1 MPIYR
6 PSTIFSIISPTPKW
20 HRREDKEGTEHLFK
34 SNPGV
39 WNQIKKDEYCDL
51 GSRPYCLKKLNCKA
65 RWSNAFCDFL
75 CMCFWYLL
83 LPCGKPC
90 SQRTSEQICWQ
101 VWEIGGGLEE
111 SRVTR
116 VRYLSSPNRSIWP
129 PTPCCWHAR
138 RCDMRCNLSRA
149 FLGKPHNLRRD
160 LSPNELPL
168 PLATAWLL
176 VRVEFLPTWRNHAKR
191 SLNLE
196 IWSLSSYIC
205 GGCVIC
211 QVPASDA
218 RPYLRDWEDDCML
231 GVEGGG
237 AVFWAQLY
245 NQTVINDSR
254 PTGK

>member
-1 MPIYR
+1 M
-6 PSTIFSIISPTPKW
+6 IF
-20 HRREDKEGTEHLFK
+20 
-34 SNPGV
+34 
-39 WNQIKKDEYCDL
+39 
-51 GSRPYCLKKLNCKA
+51 
-65 RWSNAFCDFL
+65 
-75 CMCFWYLL
+75 
-83 LPCGKPC
+83 
-90 SQRTSEQICWQ
+90 
-101 VWEIGGGLEE
+101 IG
-111 SRVTR
+111 
-116 VRYLSSPNRSIWP
+116 SPNVFLIPIVTLLWQALQSENKRANMLTGLGDWKRAGGVASDTGEIFVFAQP
-129 PTPCCWHAR
+129 KHLAPTPCCWHAR

-168 PLATAWLL
+168 PPATAWLL

-191 SLNLE
+191 SPNLE

>member
-1 MPIYR
+1 MENIWGR
-6 PSTIFSIISPTPKW
+6 KKIPTQ
-20 HRREDKEGTEHLFK
+20 
-34 SNPGV
+34 GV
-39 WNQIKKDEYCDL
+39 WNQRKRDEYCDL
-51 GSRPYCLKKLNCKA
+51 GSRPFFLKKLICKA
-65 RWSNAFCDFL
+65 RWSNAFCDFH
-75 CMCFWYLL
+75 WV
-83 LPCGKPC
+83 
-90 SQRTSEQICWQ
+90 SECVSDTYCYTVASPAVREQASKY
-101 VWEIGGGLEE
+101 VDRFGRLEE

-116 VRYLSSPNRSIWP
+116 VRYLSSPNPSIWP

>member
-1 MPIYR
+1 M
-6 PSTIFSIISPTPKW
+6 
-20 HRREDKEGTEHLFK
+20 
-34 SNPGV
+34 
-39 WNQIKKDEYCDL
+39 
-51 GSRPYCLKKLNCKA
+51 CL
-65 RWSNAFCDFL
+65 
-75 CMCFWYLL
+75 WYLL
-83 LPCGKPC
+83 LHCGKPC

-101 VWEIGGGLEE
+101 VWKIGGGLEE

-129 PTPCCWHAR
+129 PTPCCWQAR

-160 LSPNELPL
+160 LSPNELLL
-168 PLATAWLL
+168 PPATAWLL

-191 SLNLE
+191 SPNLE